1 MAMHASSVA
10 QSCPSLCD
18 PVDCSRPDPSV
29 HGIPQ
34 AIILEWVA
42 ILSQGN
48 LPDAGIESVSP
59 VLAGRFFTTE
69 PSGKPYGFGKM
80 VCACGVSEEYSYLS
94 PDHWRRP
101 GNRLRTL
108 VHQEGGSQSLPP
120 PSHAPVHP
128 CKFTEVKA

>member
-1 MAMHASSVA
+1 MHPQLLSRVHLFVTPWTVA
-10 QSCPSLCD
+10 DQTPLSMEF
-18 PVDCSRPDPSV
+18 
-29 HGIPQ
+29 PQ
-34 AIILEWVA
+34 AIKLEWVA

-80 VCACGVSEEYSYLS
+80 VCACGFSEEYSYLS

-101 GNRLRTL
+101 ETG
-108 VHQEGGSQSLPP
+108 
-120 PSHAPVHP
+120 
-128 CKFTEVKA
+128 